1 MPNVWQGILV
11 PVGPLLPYNVPYALQ
26 AHTALLGLQHA
37 PPVLLERSAAA
48 VLHLYKAAFR
58 APSVPLAE
66 PLGGPR
72 VRIAGLDTTGRKQ
85 EAPPSLMD
93 VMLARK
99 GRGVLQLHWHLH
111 QPARIAMLAN
121 TVLHLLLQ

>member
-1 MPNVWQGILV
+1 M
-11 PVGPLLPYNVPYALQ
+11 A
-26 AHTALLGLQHA
+26 
-37 PPVLLERSAAA
+37 
-48 VLHLYKAAFR
+48 
-58 APSVPLAE
+58 VPL
-66 PLGGPR
+66 GWPR

-99 GRGVLQLHWHLH
+99 GRGVLQLHRHLH

-121 TVLHLLLQ
+121 TVIHLLLQSVQPALTVSQEPSVVLPAPVSALTVFPVFTPQARVPMPALPV